1 MVLMLYN
8 LYNKYG
14 DYSMKAQWIFSLFLA
29 TLISGGCT
37 SSLPIAREPQVLPTL
52 GDTYQMTPSAP
63 GIQSLIEKI
72 KEDLAKRLSIT
83 MAEITVVEASEV
95 IWPDSSLGCPQK
107 GMAYLQVLTPGY
119 LIVLEYAN
127 NQYEYH
133 AGLGQDYI
141 YCTNP
146 TAPIPSPPSSS

>member
-1 MVLMLYN
+1 
-8 LYNKYG
+8 
-14 DYSMKAQWIFSLFLA
+14 MKVHGIFSLFLA
-29 TLISGGCT
+29 TLIAGGCA

-52 GDTYQMTPSAP
+52 GDASQMTPSAP
-63 GIQSLIEKI
+63 GMQSLIKKI

-83 MAEITVVEASEV
+83 TAEIKVVEFSDV

-119 LIVLEYAN
+119 LILLEYAN
-127 NQYEYH
+127 KQYEYH
-133 AGLGQDYI
+133 ADLGQDFI

-146 TAPIPSPPSSS
+146 TAPIPSPPSST

>member
-1 MVLMLYN
+1 
-8 LYNKYG
+8 
-14 DYSMKAQWIFSLFLA
+14 MKVQGVFSLFLA
-29 TLISGGCT
+29 TLISGGCA

-52 GDTYQMTPSAP
+52 GNTSPMTPYAP
-63 GIQSLIEKI
+63 GMQSLIVNI
-72 KEDLAKRLSIT
+72 KEDLVKRLSIT

-133 AGLGQDYI
+133 AGLGQDFI

-146 TAPIPSPPSSS
+146 TAPIPSPPSST

>member
-1 MVLMLYN
+1 
-8 LYNKYG
+8 
-14 DYSMKAQWIFSLFLA
+14 MKVQGILSLFLV

-52 GDTYQMTPSAP
+52 RDTSQMTPSIP
-63 GIQSLIEKI
+63 GMQSLIEKI

-83 MAEITVVEASEV
+83 MAEIIVVESSEV
-95 IWPDSSLGCPQK
+95 VWPDSSLGCPQK

-119 LIVLEYAN
+119 LILMEYAN

-133 AGLGQDYI
+133 AGLGQDFI

-146 TAPIPSPPSSS
+146 TAPIPSPPGST